1 MTQDSTIKAQM
12 RQLIQILAKHNHAY
26 YVMDQPSIEDSE
38 YDQLFHQ
45 LKALEQQYPEYV
57 QADTPT
63 NRVGGKALSKFASV
77 THAVPM
83 LSLGNVFNQEELFSF
98 ARRVEER
105 LPNQKIQYDVE
116 LKFDGLA
123 ISLWYE
129 HGVLVRG
136 VTRGDGETGEDI
148 THNVKTI
155 RNLPK
160 VLSSAQASVP
170 ALLEVRGEVLMPKAG
185 FEKLNA
191 ENEAKGEKTF
201 ANPRNAAAG
210 SLRQLDP
217 GIAGSRPLAFYAY
230 GIAQC
235 EPHHGK
241 TTMSAS
247 LEWLT
252 QFGFAVGE
260 CHFICDSIQ
269 EVQQR
274 YEEINAKRP
283 DLSVEIDG
291 MVIKVDSLKQQQQL
305 GFLSR
310 EPRWATAYKFPAVA
324 ALTTVENIEWQV
336 GRTGT
341 LTPVA
346 RLNPVAVGGVTVSN
360 VTLHNIGEI
369 HRLDVRI
376 GDTVSVYRSGDVI
389 PKVEKVWPEF
399 RPDNVV
405 EVHLPENCPVCE
417 SPVVMPE
424 GEALARCSGGL
435 YCAAQRIEAIR
446 HFVSRK
452 ALDIEGL
459 GDRWV
464 ESLLH
469 LDLLKNVADIYSL
482 HEHREQLL
490 TIEKMGEKSVQN
502 LFDAIE
508 NSKKTTLA
516 AFIYALGIRGVGE
529 TTARMLA
536 NTFQTLDALKAADL
550 DALKKTPDVGD
561 ITAEW
566 IIDFFQAEHN
576 VEVVNRLLE
585 AGIHWDAPVA
595 PTRQPL
601 NGESWVITGT
611 LSQMGR
617 DEATQMLQALG
628 ARVSGSVSSKTKC
641 VVAGEKAGSK
651 LEKAEKLGVKVMN
664 ETDFLSLMAEYG
676 QSLVE

>member
-1 MTQDSTIKAQM
+1 MTQQNTAVAQM
-12 RQLIQILAKHNHAY
+12 RQLIQLLAKHNHAY
-26 YVMDQPSIEDSE
+26 YVMDQPTIADSE

-45 LKALEQQYPEYV
+45 LKALEEQHPDLV
-57 QADTPT
+57 QPDTPT
-63 NRVGGKALSKFASV
+63 QTVGGKALPKFESV

-83 LSLGNVFNQEELFSF
+83 LSLGNVFNQEELFAF

-105 LPNQKIQYDVE
+105 LPNQNIEYDVE

-160 VLSSAQASVP
+160 VLSSP
-170 ALLEVRGEVLMPKAG
+170 AADAPELLEVRGEVLMPKAG

-217 GIAGSRPLAFYAY
+217 GIAAARPLAFYAY

-235 EPHHGK
+235 EPHHGQAS
-241 TTMSAS
+241 MSAS
-247 LEWLT
+247 LEWLA

-260 CHFICDSIQ
+260 RHFICSSIQ
-269 EVQQR
+269 EVQAA
-274 YEEINAKRP
+274 YERINAERP

-291 MVIKVDSLKQQQQL
+291 MVIKVNDLKQQQQL

-324 ALTTVENIEWQV
+324 ALTTVDNIDWQV

-399 RPDNVV
+399 RPDDAAA
-405 EVHLPENCPVCE
+405 VHLPENCPVCS

-446 HFVSRK
+446 HYVSRK
-452 ALDIEGL
+452 AMDIEGL

-469 LDLLKNVADIYSL
+469 LDLLQDVADIYSL
-482 HEHREQLL
+482 HEHREQMLS
-490 TIEKMGEKSVQN
+490 IEKMGEKSVQN
-502 LFDAIE
+502 LLDAIE

-516 AFIYALGIRGVGE
+516 SFIYALGIRGVGE

-536 NTFQTLDALKAADL
+536 NTFQTFEALRAADL
-550 DALKKTPDVGD
+550 EALKKTPDVGD

-566 IIDFFQAEHN
+566 IIDFFQAPHN
-576 VEVVNRLLE
+576 LEVVDRLLA

-611 LSQMGR
+611 LSTMGR

-651 LEKAEKLGVKVMN
+651 LEKAEKLGVRVMT
-664 ETDFLSLMAEYG
+664 EAEFLEFAQQY
-676 QSLVE
+676 

>member
-26 YVMDQPSIEDSE
+26 YVMDQPTIEDSE

-45 LKALEQQYPEYV
+45 LKALEQQYPECI

-63 NRVGGKALSKFASV
+63 NKVGGQALPKFDSIIHV
-77 THAVPM
+77 VPM
-83 LSLGNVFNQEELFSF
+83 LSLGNVFNQEDLFAF
-98 ARRVEER
+98 ARRIEER

-129 HGVLVRG
+129 NGILVRG

-148 THNVKTI
+148 TQNVKTI

-160 VLSSAQASVP
+160 VLSSDLVKIP
-170 ALLEVRGEVLMPKAG
+170 TLLEVRGEVLMPKAG

-217 GIAGSRPLAFYAY
+217 AVAASRPLAFYAY

-235 EPHHGK
+235 EPNHGL
-241 TTMSAS
+241 TSMSES
-247 LEWLT
+247 LHWLT
-252 QFGFAVGE
+252 NFGFAVGE
-260 CHFICDSIQ
+260 RHFVCDSIQ
-269 EVQQR
+269 EVQEK
-274 YEEINAKRP
+274 YEQINAERP
-283 DLSVEIDG
+283 NLSVEIDG
-291 MVIKVDSLKQQQQL
+291 MVVKVDDLKQQQQL

-324 ALTTVENIEWQV
+324 ALTTVENIDWQV

-399 RPDNVV
+399 RPDDTV

-508 NSKKTTLA
+508 KSKKTTLA

-536 NTFQTLDALKAADL
+536 NTFQTLEALQNADIET
-550 DALKKTPDVGD
+550 LKKTPDVGE

-566 IIDFFQAEHN
+566 IIDFFQAPHN
-576 VEVVNRLLE
+576 LEVVQRLID
-585 AGIHWDAPVA
+585 AGIHWDAPIA

-628 ARVSGSVSSKTKC
+628 ARVSGSISSKTKC
-641 VVAGEKAGSK
+641 LVAGEKAGSK
-651 LEKAEKLGVKVMN
+651 LEKAEKLGVQVLN
-664 ETDFLSLMAEYG
+664 EQEFIALMTDYG
-676 QSLVE
+676 QI

>member
-26 YVMDQPSIEDSE
+26 YVMDQPTIEDSE

-45 LKALEQQYPEYV
+45 LRALEQQYPECI

-63 NRVGGKALSKFASV
+63 NKVGGKALPKFESI
-77 THAVPM
+77 THVVPM
-83 LSLGNVFNQEELFSF
+83 LSLGNVFNQEDLFAF
-98 ARRVEER
+98 ARRIEER

-129 HGVLVRG
+129 NGILVRG

-148 THNVKTI
+148 TQNVKTI

-160 VLSSAQASVP
+160 VLSSAQVSVP

-217 GIAGSRPLAFYAY
+217 AVAASRPLAFYAY

-235 EPHHGK
+235 EPNHGL
-241 TTMSAS
+241 TSMSAS
-247 LEWLT
+247 LQWLT
-252 QFGFAVGE
+252 NFGFAVGE
-260 CHFICDSIQ
+260 RHFVCDSIQ
-269 EVQQR
+269 EVQEK
-274 YEEINAKRP
+274 YEQINAERP
-283 DLSVEIDG
+283 NLSVEIDG
-291 MVIKVDSLKQQQQL
+291 MVVKVDDLKQQQQL

-324 ALTTVENIEWQV
+324 ALTTVENIDWQV

-369 HRLDVRI
+369 HRLDVRV
-376 GDTVSVYRSGDVI
+376 GDTVSVYRSGEVI

-399 RPDNVV
+399 RPDDTV

-508 NSKKTTLA
+508 QSKKTTLA

-536 NTFQTLDALKAADL
+536 NTFQTLEALQNADIET
-550 DALKKTPDVGD
+550 LKKTPDVGD

-566 IIDFFQAEHN
+566 IIDFFQAPHN
-576 VEVVNRLLE
+576 LEVVQRLLE
-585 AGIHWDAPVA
+585 AGIHWDAPIA

-628 ARVSGSVSSKTKC
+628 ARVSGSISSKTKC
-641 VVAGEKAGSK
+641 LVAGEKAGSK
-651 LEKAEKLGVKVMN
+651 LEKAEKLGVQVMN
-664 ETDFLSLMAEYG
+664 EQEFLNFVAQYG
-676 QSLVE
+676 NIE